1 MRRCIPKLLVGL
13 GIGSLALTL
22 AVAAP
27 AEESGLSGLKQINLQ
42 IGYPP
47 GGGYDAYGRLLAR
60 HMGRHLPGNPAIV
73 VSNVPGAGSIILANN
88 LYNRAPRDG
97 SVLGVVAGDAAL
109 DPLFGH
115 PEAHYDALKF
125 SWIGSMNEETST
137 CFAWHTSPV
146 QSIEDALHRAFIV
159 GTSSSTGTTY
169 SYPTASNT
177 LLGTKFK
184 IVSGYDGT
192 NGAMLAV
199 ERGELE
205 GMCGT
210 AWNSI
215 RTARPQWLSQKLIR
229 IILQE
234 ATRRN
239 PDLAEVPTVMDI
251 AKTDR
256 QKQVLQLIY
265 GWQIM
270 GRPIVAPP
278 GLPAERLAGLR
289 TAFEET
295 MHDPVFLAD
304 AEKMMLDIRLV
315 GPAEMMTFL
324 TGVYKTPKDVVEEA
338 STALGRHKG
347 K

>member
-1 MRRCIPKLLVGL
+1 MRCCIPKLLAGL
-13 GIGSLALTL
+13 GLALFAL
-22 AVAAP
+22 AP
-27 AEESGLSGLKQINLQ
+27 ATGVGAEEAGLSGLKQINLQ
-42 IGYPP
+42 VGYPP

-60 HMGRHLPGNPAIV
+60 HIGAHLPGNPAVV
-73 VSNVPGAGSIILANN
+73 VSNVPGAGSMILANN

-97 SVLGVVAGDAAL
+97 SVLGVIAGDAAL
-109 DPLFGH
+109 DPLFGQA
-115 PEAHYDALKF
+115 EAQYDALKF

-146 QSIEDALHRAFIV
+146 QSIEDVLHREFVV
-159 GTSSSTGTTY
+159 GTSSSSGTTY
-169 SYPTASNT
+169 KYPTASNR

-234 ATRRN
+234 AVRRN
-239 PDLAEVPTVMDI
+239 PDLPDVPTVMDI

-256 QKQVLQLIY
+256 TKQVLQVIY

-289 TAFEET
+289 TAFAET
-295 MHDPVFLAD
+295 LHDPAFLAD

-315 GPAEMMTFL
+315 GPAEM
-324 TGVYKTPKDVVEEA
+324 
-338 STALGRHKG
+338 
-347 K
+347 

>member
-1 MRRCIPKLLVGL
+1 MRGCVPELLLAL
-13 GIGSLALTL
+13 GIGFFAL
-22 AVAAP
+22 AP
-27 AEESGLSGLKQINLQ
+27 ASGVQAEEPGLSELKQINLQ

-60 HMGRHLPGNPAIV
+60 HMGKYLPSNPTFV

-97 SVLGVVAGDAAL
+97 SVIGIVTGDAAL
-109 DPLFGH
+109 NPLFGH

-125 SWIGSMNEETST
+125 SWIGSMSEETST
-137 CFAWHTSPV
+137 CFAWHSSPV
-146 QSIEDALHRAFIV
+146 RSIQDVFHRPFIV

-169 SYPTASNT
+169 SYPTSSNY
-177 LLGTKFK
+177 LLGTQFK
-184 IVSGYDGT
+184 IISGYDGT

-215 RTARPQWLSQKLIR
+215 KSGRPQWLGEHLIR

-234 ATRRN
+234 ATHPN
-239 PDLAEVPTVMDI
+239 PDLAGVPTVMDL
-251 AKTDR
+251 AKTEQ
-256 QKQVLQLIY
+256 QKQALQLIY

-270 GRPIVAPP
+270 GRPLVAPP
-278 GLPAERLAGLR
+278 GVPANRLSVLR
-289 TAFEET
+289 AAFDAT
-295 MHDPVFLAD
+295 MRDPAFIAD
-304 AEKMMLDIRLV
+304 AEKAKLDIRPV
-315 GPAEMMTFL
+315 GAADIMAFL
-324 TGVYKTPKDVVEEA
+324 TEVYQTPKPVVDEA
-338 STALGRHKG
+338 AIALGRQKA

>member
-1 MRRCIPKLLVGL
+1 MRWCVRKRL
-13 GIGSLALTL
+13 LTL
-22 AVAAP
+22 TGVGWLAAFLACAAS
-27 AEESGLSGLKQINLQ
+27 AEELKQINLQ
-42 IGYPP
+42 VGYPP

-60 HMGRHLPGNPAIV
+60 HIGRHLPGNPAVV

-97 SVLGVVAGDAAL
+97 SVIGIVAGDAAL

-115 PEAHYDALKF
+115 SEAHYDALKF

-137 CFAWHTSPV
+137 CFAWHSSPV
-146 QSIEDALHRAFIV
+146 QSIEDAQHREFIV
-159 GTSSSTGTTY
+159 GTSSSTGTTF
-169 SYPTASNT
+169 SYPTASNA
-177 LLGTKFK
+177 LLGTKVK

-239 PDLAEVPTVMDI
+239 RDLADVPTVMDV

-256 QKQVLQLIY
+256 TRQVLQLIY

-270 GRPIVAPP
+270 GRPILAPP
-278 GLPAERLAGLR
+278 GLAADRIAALR
-289 TAFEET
+289 TAFAAT
-295 MHDPVFLAD
+295 LRDPEFLAD
-304 AEKMMLDIRLV
+304 AEKLRLDIKLV
-315 GPAEMMTFL
+315 DSAEMTRFL
-324 TGVYKTPKDVVEEA
+324 TEVYKTPKDVVEEA
-338 STALGRHKG
+338 STALGRQKG